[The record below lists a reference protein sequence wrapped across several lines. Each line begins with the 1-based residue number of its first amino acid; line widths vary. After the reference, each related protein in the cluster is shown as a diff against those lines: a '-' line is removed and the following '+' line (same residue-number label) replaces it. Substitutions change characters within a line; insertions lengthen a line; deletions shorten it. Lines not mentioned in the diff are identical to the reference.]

1 MRFVL
6 FYSGVLSFNYFTD
19 QITQELKN
27 RNHDVFILD
36 LRNPSEE
43 NNHSYPK
50 LEQFLKETVDA
61 VICFDGFGLKND
73 LFIQLWDEKNIL
85 AVNILMDHPLRFH
98 PTMNKH
104 PKKYIQFCCDRNHV
118 EYVRKYFA
126 EEVAHVA
133 FLPHAGTRMP
143 QKNKISFSRRK
154 YDILFSGSYVRPEIK
169 LSEIEQNFPEGT
181 TMNLFYKVMA
191 DYLIRNSAVTVEQA
205 ALDVIAQMDMQVTE
219 QQLKSI
225 FRCAEPID
233 WLIRMYQ
240 RGRVVQAIAEAGF
253 EIWLLGNGWEDHPS
267 IGRSNVHRLDDFIPY
282 EQTLA
287 YMGDAKINRNVM
299 PWFKSGTHDR
309 IFNILLQHSLPLTDS
324 SSWLN
329 ENYDRRGRISRLRSG
344 SFGTATGHC
353 AEFAGG

>member
-1 MRFVL
+1 
-6 FYSGVLSFNYFTD
+6 
-19 QITQELKN
+19 
-27 RNHDVFILD
+27 
-36 LRNPSEE
+36 
-43 NNHSYPK
+43 
-50 LEQFLKETVDA
+50 
-61 VICFDGFGLKND
+61 
-73 LFIQLWDEKNIL
+73 
-85 AVNILMDHPLRFH
+85 
-98 PTMNKH
+98 
-104 PKKYIQFCCDRNHV
+104 
-118 EYVRKYFA
+118 
-126 EEVAHVA
+126 
-133 FLPHAGTRMP
+133 
-143 QKNKISFSRRK
+143 
-154 YDILFSGSYVRPEIK
+154 
-169 LSEIEQNFPEGT
+169 
-181 TMNLFYKVMA
+181 MNLFYKVMA